1 VETYSKHIIQTADG
15 SNSLYVPELD
25 ETYHSR
31 HGAVQEAEHVFIKMG
46 LEAHTKKDLVV
57 LEVGLGTFLN
67 ASLAWQAAKSGDLKL
82 SYFGLEAYPVEP
94 SLLRQISYFEEGERQ
109 ELWQLLLDIEW
120 EKEQMLDENFKL
132 FAHKNTVQAFEGA
145 GFDLVFYDAF
155 GPRAQSEMWEE
166 EVFQSLYEKMNKEGI
181 LVTYCAKG
189 QVRRNMQAAGFEVER
204 LPGPPGKREMLRA
217 RK

>member
-1 VETYSKHIIQTADG
+1 METYSKHIIQTCDG
-15 SNSLYVPELD
+15 SNTLYVPELD

-46 LEAHTKKDLVV
+46 LDAHPKKDLHV

-67 ASLAWQAAKSGDLKL
+67 ASLAWEAARTRNMQL
-82 SYFGLEAYPVEP
+82 SYFGLEAYPVAP
-94 SLLRQISYFEEGERQ
+94 SLLKQISYFEEGERK
-109 ELWQLLLDIEW
+109 ELWTKLLDVEW
-120 EKEQMLDENFKL
+120 EKEVVLDDNFKF
-132 FAHKNTVQAFEGA
+132 FAHKNSLQELQAV
-145 GFDLVFYDAF
+145 GFDVVFYDAF
-155 GPRAQSEMWEE
+155 GPRAQAEMWEE
-166 EVFQSLYEKMNKEGI
+166 EIFHSLFNKMNEGGI